1 MEIKSPDFPKNSAK
15 DREASLRRK
24 YIAMTNAKNIANVS
38 TAQNKYLN
46 EGILRKVA
54 KDYCALTDYG
64 MKIKIVCD
72 CCINS
77 KIMPS
82 NID

>member
-1 MEIKSPDFPKNSAK
+1 MEIKSPDFPKNSVK
-15 DREASLRRK
+15 DKEASLRKK

-54 KDYCALTDYG
+54 KDYCALQ
-64 MKIKIVCD
+64 
-72 CCINS
+72 
-77 KIMPS
+77 IMEWKLK
-82 NID
+82 

>member
-1 MEIKSPDFPKNSAK
+1 MEINSPDLPKNSVK

-24 YIAMTNAKNIANVS
+24 YIAMTNAKNIASVS

-54 KDYCALTDYG
+54 KDYCALQ
-64 MKIKIVCD
+64 
-72 CCINS
+72 
-77 KIMPS
+77 IMEWKLK
-82 NID
+82 